1 MLKRLVKANA
11 VLIHQK
17 EKITR
22 KGFDRHLPEEASV
35 CGTGNQ
41 SINSSSQRQ
50 SPQLHW
56 EKKCPGLCDEGLG
69 YLPLGKDMLV
79 QLFTNTQNIL

>member
-17 EKITR
+17 EKTTR
-22 KGFDRHLPEEASV
+22 KGVDRHLPEEALV

-41 SINSSSQRQ
+41 SINSSSQQQ
-50 SPQLHW
+50 SPQLRW
-56 EKKCPGLCDEGLG
+56 EKKCPGLCGEGLG
-69 YLPLGKDMLV
+69 YLPLGKDLLV
-79 QLFTNTQNIL
+79 QLFTNTQNTL